1 MKVDKRKIKI
11 ATISGARPQFIKIAA
26 VSRIIAGYKE
36 IKEVLIH
43 TGQHYDQNMSDIFFR
58 EMEIPKPDYNLDV
71 NQLNHG
77 AMTGRMLEKIER
89 VLLREKPGLVLVYGD
104 TNSTLAGA
112 LAAKKL
118 HIKIAHVEAGLRS
131 FNMEMPEEVNR
142 ILTDRI
148 SDILFCPTDQAVKNL
163 GKEGFHHFDCKIVKC
178 GDVMLD
184 AALFYSQKSSKTPGI
199 MNILLG
205 KNKNFSKNNFVLCTI
220 HRPENINHPQRLTS
234 IVEALL
240 EISKKTPMVF
250 PIHPGTRNKLE
261 EIDLVGALVKKN
273 IILLPP
279 VGYFDMLELL
289 KHCRFVMT
297 DSGGLQ
303 KEAYFFKK
311 YCITLRDQT
320 EWVELVEAGKN
331 FVAGADKQTIIDY
344 AAGMAREF
352 KDFNPHLYGD
362 GNASKHIIEEILK
375 EFEQPGRMNS

>member
-1 MKVDKRKIKI
+1 MKVNERKIKI
-11 ATISGARPQFIKIAA
+11 ASISGARPQFIKIAA
-26 VSRIIAGYKE
+26 VSRIVAGYKE

-43 TGQHYDQNMSDIFFR
+43 TGQHFDKNMSDIFFR
-58 EMEIPKPDYNLDV
+58 EMEIPEPDYNLDV

-77 AMTGRMLEKIER
+77 AMTGRMLEKIEK
-89 VLLREKPGLVLVYGD
+89 VLLREKPDLVLVYGD

-131 FNMEMPEEVNR
+131 FNMKMPEEINR

-148 SDILFCPTDQAVKNL
+148 SDILFCPTDQAMKNL
-163 GKEGFHHFDCKIVKC
+163 GKEGFRDFDCKIVKC

-184 AALFYSQKSSKTPGI
+184 AAVFYAQRSSKTSGI
-199 MNILLG
+199 VNTLLE
-205 KNKNFSKNNFVLCTI
+205 KNTNFSKNNFVLCTI
-220 HRPENINHPQRLTS
+220 HRPENIYHPRRLTS

-240 EISKKTPMVF
+240 EISKKTPIVF
-250 PIHPGTRNKLE
+250 PIHPGTKNKLE
-261 EIDLVGALVKKN
+261 EINLIETIVKKN

-344 AAGMAREF
+344 VEGMAHEF
-352 KDFNPHLYGD
+352 TDFNPHLYGD
-362 GNASKHIIEEILK
+362 GNAGKHIIEEILK
-375 EFEQPGRMNS
+375 EFNLS

>member
-1 MKVDKRKIKI
+1 MKVNEREIKI
-11 ATISGARPQFIKIAA
+11 AAVSGARPQFIKIAA
-26 VSRIIAGYKE
+26 VSRIIAGYKQ

-43 TGQHYDQNMSDIFFR
+43 TGQHYDKNMSEIFFQ
-58 EMEIPKPDYNLDV
+58 EMEIPKPAYNLDV

-77 AMTGRMLEKIER
+77 AMTGRMLEKIEG
-89 VLLREKPGLVLVYGD
+89 VLLREKPDLVLVYGD

-118 HIKIAHVEAGLRS
+118 HIKIAHIEAGLRS
-131 FNMEMPEEVNR
+131 FNMKMPEEINR

-163 GKEGFHHFDCKIVKC
+163 EKEGFRDFDCKIVKC

-184 AALFYSQKSSKTPGI
+184 AALFYSQKSSLTSGI
-199 MNILLG
+199 MKTLLEQ
-205 KNKNFSKNNFVLCTI
+205 NKDLSKNNFILCTI
-220 HRPENINHPQRLTS
+220 HRPENVNSPQRLTS

-240 EISKKTPMVF
+240 EISKKTTIVF
-250 PIHPGTRNKLE
+250 PIHPGTKNKLK
-261 EIDLVGALVKKN
+261 EIHLHQAIVKKN
-273 IILLPP
+273 IVLLPP

-311 YCITLRDQT
+311 NCITLRDQT

-331 FVAGADKQTIIDY
+331 FVAGADKATIINY
-344 AAGMAREF
+344 CERMAYEF
-352 KDFNPHLYGD
+352 TDFNPHLYGD
-362 GNASKHIIEEILK
+362 GNASKRIIEEILE
-375 EFEQPGRMNS
+375 EFQ